1 MRGLLFPD
9 MLDPAN
15 MNFDQFAIEASQKSY
30 ADKYYANLEYNQF
43 VELVYE
49 RVNFGVILPFFVLF
63 FIAGYLFYGALFAAI
78 GATMGTESD
87 GQQFVIP
94 LVLMKAA
101 IVCEMQEDYKS
112 ALKYYE
118 RIESDFGDSREA
130 ADVEKYIAKI
140 EAKMAS

>member
-1 MRGLLFPD
+1 M
-9 MLDPAN
+9 A
-15 MNFDQFAIEASQKSY
+15 MNNNK
-30 ADKYYANLEYNQF
+30 
-43 VELVYE
+43 
-49 RVNFGVILPFFVLF
+49 
-63 FIAGYLFYGALFAAI
+63 
-78 GATMGTESD
+78 
-87 GQQFVIP
+87 FVIP

-101 IVCEMQEDYKS
+101 IVSEMQEDYKS